1 MFLGCRCYEPKHQC
15 YGQHVR
21 CHRLS
26 FTILAFGFLP
36 SFSIHL
42 YNRECHEYLCV
53 AHGQAFSMHHHFS
66 YRTGRG
72 RFTGCVCHS
81 SFRLS
86 YILELILMW
95 WWMQLPRYIW
105 EINPD
110 IFSNPKYT
118 YAHINYYT
126 QGWYIWM
133 QLMWFDFSNWIL
145 IAFSVERVRA
155 LFDPL
160 SYRGPPAAKRAR
172 IVIGFVFVCAALS
185 NMYRMVMQ
193 YYLMATRDIPT
204 FLKDSVN
211 AFITG
216 APNWLQTWNDVNMYY
231 KDIEV
236 IVVFLIL
243 LICNICII
251 RCIFRHRQKISF
263 CPTITST
270 DRKRAGG
277 STVDFGCVN
286 ILLAAVTVPC

>member
-1 MFLGCRCYEPKHQC
+1 MNIFVLRTAKHSQCTTTFL
-15 YGQHVR
+15 
-21 CHRLS
+21 
-26 FTILAFGFLP
+26 IALAVGDL
-36 SFSIHL
+36 L
-42 YNRECHEYLCV
+42 AV
-53 AHGQAFSMHHHFS
+53 
-66 YRTGRG
+66 
-72 RFTGCVCHS
+72 
-81 SFRLS
+81 
-86 YILELILMW
+86 
-95 WWMQLPRYIW
+95 WMQLPRYIW